1 MQGILFASIS
11 TNRIKTLRRLCLIVF
26 VYVTLAG
33 SFVSANTQPKEL
45 RYVLEALPL
54 PMMHEVSKVYRLRDY
69 ALIWSDGI
77 SYNEHAHLL
86 LQVIKNARKLG
97 LNPADYDEEII
108 QYFLETRID
117 DTRILS
123 KSDVTFTHAY
133 MRLAAN
139 IDQNKYSTGYDL
151 STNFGLLGNPAFL
164 EELIGSE
171 IIGEN
176 SKDEFEKS
184 SNSQPILGQNYYL
197 RLLRALEKYRSFSE
211 NFEPIFLQQKSYTL
225 GDVSPEIGIARKR
238 LHELGDYNST
248 DLQNEIFDE
257 TLAMAVSD
265 FQIRHGLKVDGILGK
280 RTVREINTSIQTR
293 IEQLEINLE
302 RAKQLAEINDE
313 RYILVNVPEY
323 KLHVIENGEPIYNTR
338 VIVGKKK
345 NKTPVLSSVISEFVL
360 NPYWNV
366 PKSITKN
373 EIIPKVQEDPEYL
386 IKNNM
391 KVISR
396 LNDRNYFL
404 DPTEIDWM
412 NIDVDNAPLRIRQD
426 PGSVNALGRIKF
438 VFPNNYKVYLHDTPS
453 RRLFARSTR
462 ALSHGC
468 VRVEKPLKLA
478 EVLLD
483 GSLTWTPEALHHHAK
498 RKKTRIIKLDRP
510 IPVHITYMT
519 AWVDHH
525 GITNFR
531 PDIYKRDSHIAST
544 LYNASH

>member
-1 MQGILFASIS
+1 MQGNLFASIS
-11 TNRIKTLRRLCLIVF
+11 VNYIRSLRRVCFIAFAHLILV
-26 VYVTLAG
+26 G
-33 SFVSANTQPKEL
+33 SYVSANTQPKEL
-45 RYVLEALPL
+45 QSVLAALSL
-54 PMMHEVSKVYRLRDY
+54 PMMHEVSKVYQSRDY
-69 ALIWSDGI
+69 ALIWSDGN

-97 LNPADYDEEII
+97 LNPADYDEDII

-117 DTRILS
+117 DARILS

-133 MRLAAN
+133 MRLVAN
-139 IDQNKYSTGYDL
+139 IDQHKYSTGNDL
-151 STNFGLLGNPAFL
+151 STDFGLLENPTFL
-164 EELIGSE
+164 KELVGAAIDEEYSN
-171 IIGEN
+171 GEFKN
-176 SKDEFEKS
+176 PSTSKS
-184 SNSQPILGQNYYL
+184 ILGQNHYS
-197 RLLRALEKYRSFSE
+197 RLLRALERYRSLSE
-211 NFEPIFLQQKSYTL
+211 QFEPIILQQKSYTL
-225 GDVSPEIGIARKR
+225 GDISPVISTARKR
-238 LHELGDYNST
+238 LHELGDHKST

-257 TLAMAVSD
+257 ALALAVSD

-323 KLHVIENGEPIYNTR
+323 KLHVIENGETIYNAR

-373 EIIPKVQEDPEYL
+373 EIIPNVQEDPDYL
-386 IKNNM
+386 IKNKM

-396 LNDRNYFL
+396 LNNRNYFL
-404 DPTEIDWM
+404 DPKEIDWM
-412 NIDVDNAPLRIRQD
+412 NIDVDNTPLRIRQD
-426 PGSVNALGRIKF
+426 PGSVNALGGIKF

-453 RRLFARSTR
+453 RRLFTRNIR

-468 VRVEKPLKLA
+468 VRVENPLKLA
-478 EVLLD
+478 EVLLE
-483 GSLTWTPEALHHHAK
+483 GSLTWTPEALHRHAK
-498 RKKTRIIKLDRP
+498 RKKTRVIKLDRP

-519 AWVDHH
+519 AWVDQH

-531 PDIYKRDSHIAST
+531 PDIYKRDSQIAST